1 MSLPK
6 TPATDLD
13 EAHSLLKRHERLF
26 GSLDPSRENIAKLI
40 AEGIELG
47 RKQGLELGVQLITA
61 EIERIPVGDKV

>member
-1 MSLPK
+1 MPN
-6 TPATDLD
+6 DLD
-13 EAHSLLKRHERLF
+13 EAHNLLARHESLF
-26 GSLDPSRENIAKLI
+26 GSLDPSPENIAKLI